1 MLLRIHYNFDLKGG
15 AEYDILKLL
24 SVFERSDLKNYL
36 LLLNE
41 ENGKIKS
48 MLYGH
53 DLEPK
58 TFSRDLLDG
67 FLNDLIE
74 SLKID
79 IIHAHSL
86 PSIFILKSI
95 LDLRLP
101 IFRSMHE
108 AMIVCPGWSKYWLKE
123 DSPCK
128 VSYGYKCLFNAYIK
142 KCTRSRKP
150 SNLIYEFNRVKFEL
164 EVAVPKYK
172 GVLVYSNYMKMQAI
186 QSGIPESKIFKIP
199 SPQFD
204 NFPDLRKKKVNKE
217 NISIIFVGR
226 LSRQKGVSYL
236 IKAGK
241 LLIERGIKNFKI
253 EICGNGPESDRVKN
267 LVQVYKMNEF
277 VNFHGW
283 LSRSSLQNIYQQA
296 DISVIP
302 STYPDNFPNAVAES
316 MLAGLTVVAFDSGGT
331 CEWFDDGKSGIKI
344 CSKNEV
350 TLCKE
355 LESLIKAP
363 SRIKQIGENARNKIK
378 SEHSINK
385 TYTAYQNLY
394 NNCR

>member
-1 MLLRIHYNFDLKGG
+1 
-15 AEYDILKLL
+15 
-24 SVFERSDLKNYL
+24 
-36 LLLNE
+36 
-41 ENGKIKS
+41 
-48 MLYGH
+48 
-53 DLEPK
+53 
-58 TFSRDLLDG
+58 
-67 FLNDLIE
+67 
-74 SLKID
+74 
-79 IIHAHSL
+79 
-86 PSIFILKSI
+86 
-95 LDLRLP
+95 
-101 IFRSMHE
+101 
-108 AMIVCPGWSKYWLKE
+108 
-123 DSPCK
+123 
-128 VSYGYKCLFNAYIK
+128 
-142 KCTRSRKP
+142 
-150 SNLIYEFNRVKFEL
+150 
-164 EVAVPKYK
+164 
-172 GVLVYSNYMKMQAI
+172 
-186 QSGIPESKIFKIP
+186 
-199 SPQFD
+199 
-204 NFPDLRKKKVNKE
+204 
-217 NISIIFVGR
+217 
-226 LSRQKGVSYL
+226 
-236 IKAGK
+236 
-241 LLIERGIKNFKI
+241 
-253 EICGNGPESDRVKN
+253 
-267 LVQVYKMNEF
+267 MNEF